1 MNHVEMLKKL
11 DACEVAIEWAKT
23 KPDWETCWAECPR
36 GDWLLWTPGLDA
48 KKRVLAACACS
59 RLVLHLVPEGDIS
72 ARAAI
77 ESAEAWA
84 RDGVPI
90 AKRCTSSDT
99 ALIDAI
105 SMKGEGAW
113 AVESARYAASSKDN
127 PDFAPMAVHCAR
139 EAVTIW
145 IERMKTTSKED
156 MDKKFADAVRRF
168 FPEAPELPT
177 REDIYE

>member
-11 DACEVAIEWAKT
+11 DACAAAIEWAKT
-23 KPDWETCWAECPR
+23 RPDWETCWAECPR
-36 GDWLLWTPGLDA
+36 GDWLLWTPKLDA
-48 KKRVLAACACS
+48 KKRVLAACACA
-59 RLVLHLVPEGDIS
+59 RLVLHLVPEGETH

-90 AKRCTSSDT
+90 EKRWTNSDM

-113 AVESARYAASSKDN
+113 AVEAAGYAASSKDN
-127 PDFAPMAVHCAR
+127 PDFAPMAGHCAR
-139 EAVTIW
+139 EAASTW
-145 IERMKTTSKED
+145 IERMKTTSKEC

-177 REDIYE
+177 MEAICE